1 MSKNHISLMYIFPAI
16 ALVSALMLGGC
27 SIDIN
32 LNTGAAE
39 AAQDP
44 AKQTGESSEN
54 DTKVAI
60 LFTNDVHCGVTDE
73 IGYAGLAAYKKD
85 MEDEGYEV
93 LLVDD
98 GDEIQGGTIGTLTK
112 GEAIID
118 IMNDVGYD
126 IAIPGN
132 HDFDYGMKRYMELTE
147 KMDFPVIC
155 CNLMDLQ
162 NDKTVFD
169 PYIIKTVGGKKFAF
183 VGVTTPTTITSSTPA
198 YFQNEK
204 GEFIYGFCQGN
215 GGKNLYKAVQSAV
228 DAANAENPD
237 YTILIAH
244 LGIEESDSP
253 YMSTDVIANTT
264 GIDAVLD
271 GHSHSEVD
279 MDKVKNLNGEDVVL
293 SQAGYKLEYIGKL
306 TIDPDGKLVTELIDD
321 DDYEKKDPEILRKI
335 EEEEAS
341 YEEMISRVIG
351 KTGFALMSTQE
362 DGETWRVRNSETN
375 MADLVADAYRYSTGA
390 DIAIVNGGGVRAN
403 IKAGDITYE
412 DLINVNPFSNAICM
426 RSVTGQEIA
435 DALEY
440 SVSFAPDDFGGFLQ
454 VSGMT
459 FDVDLSVKPQVKLD
473 EDGMFDGFVSDDR
486 RVSNICIDGKPID
499 PKKEYSVA
507 SIEYILFNQG
517 NGYAMFTG
525 DRIDLG
531 RYLEDIDS
539 LIEYMKSLNGE
550 VPKDYADV
558 GGQGRIRITQ

>member
-1 MSKNHISLMYIFPAI
+1 MYMFPAI
-16 ALVSALMLGGC
+16 VLASALVLGGC
-27 SIDIN
+27 SVDIN
-32 LNTGAAE
+32 VNTGDPKQQTEEKAE
-39 AAQDP
+39 KDP
-44 AKQTGESSEN
+44 
-54 DTKVAI
+54 KVAI

-85 MEDEGYEV
+85 MEDEGSEV

-98 GDEIQGGTIGTLTK
+98 GDEIQGGTVGTLTK
-112 GEAIID
+112 GEAIIN

-126 IAIPGN
+126 IVIPGN
-132 HDFDYGMKRYMELTE
+132 HDFDYGMKQYLELTE

-155 CNLMDLQ
+155 CNLTDLRT
-162 NDKTVFD
+162 DKTVFD

-198 YFQNEK
+198 YFQNEN
-204 GEFIYGFCQGN
+204 GEFIYGFCQGDD
-215 GGKNLYKAVQSAV
+215 GKNLYDAVQSAV
-228 DAANAENPD
+228 DAAASENPD

-244 LGIEESDSP
+244 LGIDEADSP

-271 GHSHSEVD
+271 GHSHTEVA
-279 MDKVKNLNGEDVVL
+279 MDTVKNRDGEDVVL
-293 SQAGYKLEYIGKL
+293 SQAGYKLEDIGKL
-306 TIDPDGKLVTELIDD
+306 TVDSDDKLQTELIKV
-321 DDYEKKDPEILRKI
+321 DDYEKKDPEISHKI

-390 DIAIVNGGGVRAN
+390 DVAFVNGGGVRAN

-412 DLINVNPFSNAICM
+412 DLINVNPFSNSLCM
-426 RSVTGQEIA
+426 RKVTGKEIA

-459 FDVDLSVKPQVKLD
+459 FDVDLGVESQAKLD
-473 EDGMFDGFVSDDR
+473 ENGMFDGFSGDER

-499 PKKEYSVA
+499 PEKEYSVA

-517 NGYAMFTG
+517 NGYTMFTG
-525 DRIDLG
+525 ERVDLG

-539 LIEYMKSLNGE
+539 LIEYMESLSGE

-558 GGQGRIRITQ
+558 GGQGRIRITE